1 MIYFLLITIQL
12 TRLNGDGLFDDVTPL
27 HLPHLAHLSWRM
39 KQYFIFFSALLNKEM
54 MNLLAAIEAEP
65 ERHSPELTAEICI
78 HKQKKKF
85 VFFLK
90 REN

>member
-39 KQYFIFFSALLNKEM
+39 KQYFFFFFGFVKQRNDESAGSDRSGTRTPQPRIN
-54 MNLLAAIEAEP
+54 
-65 ERHSPELTAEICI
+65 C
-78 HKQKKKF
+78 
-85 VFFLK
+85 
-90 REN
+90 